1 MKKAIAIMVAVL
13 FAFALTSVSFAAEK
27 KAAPA
32 PMEQKAAPME
42 KKAAPEAA
50 KPMAEKPKVKMV
62 TGEVKAVD
70 AKAMTIAVMKKDKE
84 TVVTVNDKTKI
95 MMGKEKKTLADLKA
109 GDKVTVKYTEA
120 DGKKMA
126 KSVAIKTEM
135 AEKKME
141 KKSMKKEPA
150 EKK

>member
-70 AKAMTIAVMKKDKE
+70 AAAMTVTVAKKGKE

-95 MMGKEKKTLADLKA
+95 MMGKEKKTLADVKA

-120 DGKKMA
+120 AGKNMA
-126 KSVAIKTEM
+126 KSVAIKTEI

>member
-13 FAFALTSVSFAAEK
+13 FAFALTSLSLAAEK

-32 PMEQKAAPME
+32 PME
-42 KKAAPEAA
+42 KKAATEAA
-50 KPMAEKPKVKMV
+50 KTAEKPKIKWV

-95 MMGKEKKTLADLKA
+95 MMGKEKKTLADVKA
-109 GDKVTVKYTEA
+109 GDQVKVRYIEV
-120 DGKKMA
+120 DGKNMA
-126 KSVAIKTEM
+126 KSVAIKT
-135 AEKKME
+135 AEKMME